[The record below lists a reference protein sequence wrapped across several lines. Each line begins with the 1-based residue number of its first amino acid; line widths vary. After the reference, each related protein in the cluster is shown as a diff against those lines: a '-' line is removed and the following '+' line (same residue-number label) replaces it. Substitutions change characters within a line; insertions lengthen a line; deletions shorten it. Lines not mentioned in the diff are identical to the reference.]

1 VYTILVL
8 LGVGIAIAALA
19 ILGITLQ
26 SKLAI
31 RRQRDQLRAMS
42 VSQLATEA
50 RRCAEMAG
58 LRPKFG
64 DASLFTRHDEWDRAS
79 LARALDELY
88 GRLAEED
95 HRSGGAVGPG
105 TWVHYYYDFGLAEL
119 HELVSKAPRG

>member
-1 VYTILVL
+1 VYLTLVL
-8 LGVGIAIAALA
+8 SGVVLAIAVLA

-64 DASLFTRHDEWDRAS
+64 DASLFTRENEWDRAS

-88 GRLAEED
+88 GRLVEED
-95 HRSGGAVGPG
+95 QRSREAVGPG
-105 TWVHYYYDFGLAEL
+105 SWVHCYYDFGLAEL
-119 HELVSKAPRG
+119 HELLSKPPQV